1 MTAILSVSLLNAAA
15 TFGMIF
21 TGLLVD
27 RFHIS
32 TVLFIS
38 AIGSAMSVFLLWGF
52 AVKELVLYAFAI
64 AYGIFAGGYTAT
76 WSGSGVQVRKE
87 YPEAEVAV
95 IMGVLAA
102 GRGFGCILSGP
113 LSEVLLRISKKPIG
127 LDFAY
132 GTQFRSLIVFTGIT
146 MLLGR
151 FGLVGSFRT
160 RAKHGKSPNSR
171 SEEDRL
177 LGD

>member
-1 MTAILSVSLLNAAA
+1 MTAILSVSLLNAAVS
-15 TFGMIF
+15 FGMIF

-38 AIGSAMSVFLLWGF
+38 AIGSSMSVFLLWGL
-52 AVKELVLYAFAI
+52 AVNEPVLYAFAI
-64 AYGIFAGGYTAT
+64 AYGVLAGGYTAT
-76 WSGSGVQVRKE
+76 WSGSAVEVRND
-87 YPEAEVAV
+87 YPEAQVAV

-113 LSEVLLRISKKPIG
+113 VSEWLVRIGKEQNG

-132 GTQFRSLIVFTGIT
+132 GTKFRGLIIFTGIT

-151 FGLVGSFRT
+151 FGLVGRFGTQARL
-160 RAKHGKSPNSR
+160 RKSPESR
-171 SEEDRL
+171 SEEDPL
-177 LGD
+177 LGN